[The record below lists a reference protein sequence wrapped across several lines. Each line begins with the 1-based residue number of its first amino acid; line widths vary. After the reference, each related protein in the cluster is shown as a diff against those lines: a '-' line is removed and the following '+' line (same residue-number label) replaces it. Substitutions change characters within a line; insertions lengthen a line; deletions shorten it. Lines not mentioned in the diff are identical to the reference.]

1 MKSPCSISAASSPP
15 APRLKSAAPRR
26 WSVPISAPEPL
37 LAVASLESGYGKI
50 RVLHGIDFQVA
61 AGEVV
66 ALLGPNGAGKST
78 MLRALSGLLPVNAGY
93 VRFDGR
99 DITNATPR
107 ESARAGLVHVIEGHR
122 VFTQISVTDNL
133 LLAGYDLARGE
144 RAARIEEA
152 LSFFPEIAAKR
163 HERGGALS
171 GGQQQMLTVAQ
182 GLVRRPRLLMLDEPS
197 AGLSPVLVYRVLD
210 VIKQLRKQGT
220 AVLLVEQLR
229 EKALAAADRVY
240 ALVQGHI
247 ALEAPTSEANLP
259 QRLEHAYFGHQ
270 LQVSAHAQR
279 VQE

>member
-1 MKSPCSISAASSPP
+1 M
-15 APRLKSAAPRR
+15 LT
-26 WSVPISAPEPL
+26 SAPEPL

-50 RVLHGIDFQVA
+50 RVLHGIDFQVE

-152 LSFFPEIAAKR
+152 LAFFPEIAAKR

-182 GLVRRPRLLMLDEPS
+182 ALVRRPRLLMLDEPS
-197 AGLSPVLVYRVLD
+197 AGLSPVLVDRVLD
-210 VIKQLRKQGT
+210 VIRQLRKQGI
-220 AVLLVEQLR
+220 AVLLVEQLL
-229 EKALAAADRVY
+229 EKALATADRVY
-240 ALVQGHI
+240 ALVQGHVV
-247 ALEAPTSEANLP
+247 LEAPTSESNLP
-259 QRLEHAYFGHQ
+259 ERLERAYFGHQ
-270 LQVSAHAQR
+270 AQPAS
-279 VQE
+279 

>member
-1 MKSPCSISAASSPP
+1 M
-15 APRLKSAAPRR
+15 LT
-26 WSVPISAPEPL
+26 SAPEPL
-37 LAVASLESGYGKI
+37 LAVAALESGYGKI

-133 LLAGYDLARGE
+133 LLAGYDLSRGE
-144 RAARIEEA
+144 RTARIEEA

-163 HERGGALS
+163 NERGGALS

-197 AGLSPVLVYRVLD
+197 AGLSPVLVDRVLD

-220 AVLLVEQLR
+220 AVLLVEQLL
-229 EKALAAADRVY
+229 EKALATADRVY
-240 ALVQGHI
+240 ALVQGQVV
-247 ALEAPTSEANLP
+247 LEAPTSESNLP
-259 QRLEHAYFGHQ
+259 ERLERAYFGHE
-270 LQVSAHAQR
+270 AQPAS
-279 VQE
+279 